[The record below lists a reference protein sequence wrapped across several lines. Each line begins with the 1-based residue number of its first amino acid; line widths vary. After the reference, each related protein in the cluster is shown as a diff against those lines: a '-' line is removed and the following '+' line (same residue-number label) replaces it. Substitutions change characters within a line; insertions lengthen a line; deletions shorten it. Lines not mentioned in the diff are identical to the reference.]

1 MSRQHKFQG
10 IPFPIVEA
18 AIRGEKDALEKI
30 WKDFERY
37 INTLCGRPY
46 QDAYGNVQYMID
58 QDMKDFMREQLYWAI
73 THNFK
78 MDFVRDDT

>member
-1 MSRQHKFQG
+1 MSRQQKFQG

-30 WKDFERY
+30 WKIFERY
-37 INTLCGRPY
+37 TNTLCGRPY

-58 QDMKDFMREQLYWAI
+58 QDMKDFMRGQLYWAI
-73 THNFK
+73 THNFD
-78 MDFVRDDT
+78 MDYNLNDT